1 MLRQLREQ
9 RSNKMAHIVQNAL
22 SEVETRRPASVGTV
36 DGGAVV
42 SILPGIGA
50 LDREIWDEFFPGDGE
65 CWNYYRAA
73 EAAMPAGFAAGA
85 ILVSDGSRPLAAA
98 PLFRTAHQLH
108 ASLQGRAR
116 EVVDRLARPFPR
128 LLQVPVLGLGSPL
141 LDRCHIGF
149 ARALDESQR
158 TAALGILLRALER
171 QATRERASILA
182 VKDLHDSEMGP
193 LDQTLRSARF
203 GRMASLPVVQLD
215 LPFRSEAQYL
225 ASLPEGT
232 ASYLKRKMRA
242 LAKVR
247 VEHPSS
253 IHGIEDQIQAL
264 YDATRLNSHADY
276 GDFEQLHP
284 DYFASIMERCGDKAR
299 MMLCWHGDTLASFQ
313 LYLAGER
320 EVVAKYIGMRYPLA
334 RELNLYFINWMAMIR
349 FAIERGIP
357 RIRMGNTSYAVKLMF
372 GGRLE
377 RSWLY
382 FRHRNPAVNLG
393 FRLAAP
399 LMDYERNDP
408 ELKRLAKA
416 GNSPG

>member
-1 MLRQLREQ
+1 
-9 RSNKMAHIVQNAL
+9 MAHLVQDAL
-22 SEVETRRPASVGTV
+22 NEVGGQRPAAIDVA
-36 DGGAVV
+36 DGGAVI

-50 LDREIWDEFFPGDGE
+50 LDREIWEEFFPGDAE

-73 EAAMPAGFAAGA
+73 EASTPKGFSAGA
-85 ILVSDGSRPLAAA
+85 ILVSDGARALAAA
-98 PLFRTAHQLH
+98 PLFRTTHQLH

-116 EVVDRLARPFPR
+116 DVVDRLTRPFPR
-128 LLQVPVLGLGSPL
+128 LLEVPVLGLGSPL

-149 ARALDESQR
+149 ARSLDDTQR
-158 TAALGILLRALER
+158 TAALGLLIRALGR
-171 QATRERASILA
+171 QAARERSAILA

-193 LDQTLRSARF
+193 LDKPLRAAGF

-215 LPFRSEAQYL
+215 LPFKSEAQYL

-247 VEHPSS
+247 VEHPTS
-253 IHGIEDQIQAL
+253 IQGLEAELHAL

-284 DYFASIMERCGDKAR
+284 DYFASVMERCGEKAR

-313 LYLAGER
+313 LYMAGER

-382 FRHRNPAVNLG
+382 FRHRNPAINLG

-416 GNSPG
+416 KAPAR